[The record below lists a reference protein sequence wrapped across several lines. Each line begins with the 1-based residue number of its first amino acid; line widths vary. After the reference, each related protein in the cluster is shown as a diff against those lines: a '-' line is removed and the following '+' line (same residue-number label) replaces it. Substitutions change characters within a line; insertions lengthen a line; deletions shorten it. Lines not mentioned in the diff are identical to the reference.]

1 MPSETVESGASGRK
15 TLNRRAMIP
24 TLKVMVRSRTRHVI
38 SRCATIVLLAGLAAC
53 ARIDHNPPVIQ
64 GERPSGAELPQQ
76 AVGAGRIRV
85 QEGDSLYAIARQ
97 NGVALRGLIDANGL
111 KAPYIIFPG
120 QILTMP
126 GKRYHVVADDE
137 SIYAISQLYDVD
149 MGALVRINNIPP
161 PYRIAKGQRLRLPA
175 GSNIRQVST
184 THSSPDRADRAPA
197 IAEAPSPVAG
207 PSRLPT
213 REVRPVEPA
222 PAPRVA
228 KAEPRPLGEPPRRS
242 SGKFLWPVRGRL
254 IVGFGPREGGFH
266 NDGINIA
273 APEGT
278 PVLAAENGIVVY
290 SGNQLQGFGNM
301 VLIKHSGGWMTA
313 YAHNSKIL
321 VGRGD
326 TVRRGQKIAQVGSSG
341 SVSRPQLHFEL
352 RRGDRAVDPRRYLV
366 RYAWMGRGP
375 VLALMAQPA
384 D

>member
-1 MPSETVESGASGRK
+1 MLGAVDRK

-24 TLKVMVRSRTRHVI
+24 TLKDMNSSRIRHAI

-53 ARIDHNPPVIQ
+53 ARIDHSPTVIQ
-64 GERPSGAELPQQ
+64 GERPPAAELPQE
-76 AVGAGRIRV
+76 AVGPGRIRV

-111 KAPYIIFPG
+111 KAPYVIYPG

-126 GKRYHVVADDE
+126 GKRYHIVADDE

-161 PYRIAKGQRLRLPA
+161 PYRIAKGQRLRLPG
-175 GSNIRQVST
+175 GSNVRQVST
-184 THSSPDRADRAPA
+184 TSSTSGMADASPA
-197 IAEAPSPVAG
+197 ARESPSPVAG
-207 PSRLPT
+207 PSRLPA
-213 REVRPVEPA
+213 REVRPVEP
-222 PAPRVA
+222 PSVPRVA
-228 KAEPRPLGEPPRRS
+228 KAEPRPLSEPPKRS

-254 IVGFGPREGGFH
+254 LVGFGPREGGFH

-273 APEGT
+273 AAEGT
-278 PVLAAENGIVVY
+278 PVLAAENGVVVY
-290 SGNQLQGFGNM
+290 AGNQLQGFGNM

-313 YAHNSKIL
+313 YAHNSKLL
-321 VGRGD
+321 VERGD
-326 TVRRGQKIAQVGSSG
+326 TVRRGQEISHVGSSG

-375 VLALMAQPA
+375 MLALAAQPA